1 MLKELALISK
11 SLEGLEHE
19 EDITITTDGTI
30 WQTIGTKNHVHPENI
45 ELQYHVSLCGS
56 YSYHNHPAK
65 ETYYSFSEDDVDFFF
80 RYGVQYQQASD
91 NVYEYVMERT
101 PDTVAPEG
109 AAAELDNLLSQIGF
123 ENEGPGFDVDVEGYD
138 LVMQRLAEK
147 YKFRYIRRR
156 KG

>member
-1 MLKELALISK
+1 MLKELALRSK
-11 SLEGLEHE
+11 SLEELEHE

-30 WQTIGTKNHVHPENI
+30 WHTIGTKNHVHPENI
-45 ELQYHVSLCGS
+45 ELQYHVSLRGS

-65 ETYYSFSEDDVDFFF
+65 ETYYSFSADDVEFFF
-80 RYGVQYQQASD
+80 QYGVQYQQASD

-109 AAAELDNLLSQIGF
+109 AAAEFDNLLRQIGF

-147 YKFRYIRRR
+147 YKFRYIRSR
-156 KG
+156 KE